1 MCLVSQS
8 RPTLCNPIDCSLPG
22 SSVMGFLR
30 QEYWSRLPFPSPGDL
45 PDPGMKPASPVSAV
59 LQADSFPAGP
69 LGKPLGNDDMVI
81 SI

>member
-8 RPTLCNPIDCSLPG
+8 HPTLCNPIDSSLPG

-30 QEYWSRLPFPSPGDL
+30 QEYWSKLPFPSPGDL
-45 PDPGMKPASPVSAV
+45 PDPGMKAASPVSTV
-59 LQADSFPAGP
+59 LQADSFPAEP